1 MKSYRIWLS
10 IAAILFI
17 GKMFGTVWTQAEDLG
32 GFDVSVSEGE
42 NWSLPDNWQEN
53 TSGWE
58 EEADTKSTAES
69 ENESFAQGNKVENFV
84 GESED
89 IFSSTA
95 ESIQQNNQQ
104 QNNLQNSNDQDI
116 NDRGNNN
123 QDINDRGNNNQDI
136 NDRGNNNQE
145 SNDQESNYQESN
157 DQESNYQNS
166 NNQENNNRSSNNQN
180 NKMNNNNQ
188 NNNQNSTKQRS
199 NRQENDGQ
207 DSVQPAHKQQ
217 SLIQRLSGLSE
228 EKSGEPKIP
237 ESKETGKIVEGELE
251 PKVYVSQEERQKAKE
266 QDRAVNFRRT
276 KDMTFFHKK
285 QAGKKDILYLT
296 VTRLNIHQ
304 ILSVRL
310 NGKECRW
317 NREGSRIVLEDRPE
331 QGKNKVEVRFFLE
344 DGLVRGMAPWI
355 FTCD

>member
-17 GKMFGTVWTQAEDLG
+17 GKIFGTVWTQAEDLG

-69 ENESFAQGNKVENFV
+69 ENESFAQGNKVENSV

-116 NDRGNNN
+116 NDP
-123 QDINDRGNNNQDI
+123 
-136 NDRGNNNQE
+136 GNNNQE
-145 SNDQESNYQESN
+145 SNDQESNH
-157 DQESNYQNS
+157 QESNYQNS
-166 NNQENNNRSSNNQN
+166 NNQENNNRSSNNQ
-180 NKMNNNNQ
+180 NNNNQ

-207 DSVQPAHKQQ
+207 DSVQPAHKRQ

-344 DGLVRGMAPWI
+344 DGQVRGMAPWI

>member
-69 ENESFAQGNKVENFV
+69 ENESFAQGNKIENSV

-89 IFSSTA
+89 IFSSTT
-95 ESIQQNNQQ
+95 ESIQ
-104 QNNLQNSNDQDI
+104 QNNLQNSND
-116 NDRGNNN
+116 
-123 QDINDRGNNNQDI
+123 QDI

-166 NNQENNNRSSNNQN
+166 NHQENSNRSSNNQN
-180 NKMNNNNQ
+180 NKINNNNQ

-207 DSVQPAHKQQ
+207 DSVQPAHKRQ

-344 DGLVRGMAPWI
+344 DGQVRGMAPWI

>member
-69 ENESFAQGNKVENFV
+69 ENESFAQGNKIENSV

-104 QNNLQNSNDQDI
+104 QNNLQNSND
-116 NDRGNNN
+116 

-344 DGLVRGMAPWI
+344 DGQVRGMAPWI

>member
-58 EEADTKSTAES
+58 EEADTESTAES
-69 ENESFAQGNKVENFV
+69 ENESFAQGNKVENSV

-123 QDINDRGNNNQDI
+123 QDINDRGNNNQES
-136 NDRGNNNQE
+136 NNQE
-145 SNDQESNYQESN
+145 SNH
-157 DQESNYQNS
+157 QESNYQNS

-217 SLIQRLSGLSE
+217 SLIQRLSE

-344 DGLVRGMAPWI
+344 DGQVRGMAPWI

>member
-10 IAAILFI
+10 MAAILFI

-58 EEADTKSTAES
+58 EEADTQSTAES
-69 ENESFAQGNKVENFV
+69 ENESFAQGNKIENSV

-89 IFSSTA
+89 IFSSTS

-123 QDINDRGNNNQDI
+123 QDINDRGNNN
-136 NDRGNNNQE
+136 
-145 SNDQESNYQESN
+145 QESN

-344 DGLVRGMAPWI
+344 DGQVRGMAPWI

>member
-69 ENESFAQGNKVENFV
+69 ENESFAQGNKIENSV

-104 QNNLQNSNDQDI
+104 QNNLQHSND
-116 NDRGNNN
+116 
-123 QDINDRGNNNQDI
+123 QDI

-145 SNDQESNYQESN
+145 SNDQESNY
-157 DQESNYQNS
+157 QESNYQNS

-180 NKMNNNNQ
+180 NKMNNNQ

-285 QAGKKDILYLT
+285 QASKKDILYLT

-317 NREGSRIVLEDRPE
+317 NREGSRIVLEERPE

-344 DGLVRGMAPWI
+344 DGQVRGMAPWI

>member
-69 ENESFAQGNKVENFV
+69 ENESFAQGNKIENSV

-89 IFSSTA
+89 IFSSTS

-123 QDINDRGNNNQDI
+123 
-136 NDRGNNNQE
+136 
-145 SNDQESNYQESN
+145 
-157 DQESNYQNS
+157 QESNYQNS

-317 NREGSRIVLEDRPE
+317 NREGSRIVLEERPE

-344 DGLVRGMAPWI
+344 DGQVRGMAPWI

>member
-10 IAAILFI
+10 IAAIFFI

-69 ENESFAQGNKVENFV
+69 ENESFAQGNKIDNSV

-89 IFSSTA
+89 IFSSTS

-116 NDRGNNN
+116 NDRGN
-123 QDINDRGNNNQDI
+123 
-136 NDRGNNNQE
+136 
-145 SNDQESNYQESN
+145 
-157 DQESNYQNS
+157 

-199 NRQENDGQ
+199 DRQENDGQ

-217 SLIQRLSGLSE
+217 SLLQRLSE

-344 DGLVRGMAPWI
+344 DGQVRGMTPWI

>member
-17 GKMFGTVWTQAEDLG
+17 GKMFGTVWIQAEDLG

-69 ENESFAQGNKVENFV
+69 ENESFAQGNKVENSV

-123 QDINDRGNNNQDI
+123 Q
-136 NDRGNNNQE
+136 
-145 SNDQESNYQESN
+145 ESN

-166 NNQENNNRSSNNQN
+166 NNRSSNNQN

-344 DGLVRGMAPWI
+344 DGQVRGMAPWI

>member
-69 ENESFAQGNKVENFV
+69 ENESFAQGNKIENSV

-123 QDINDRGNNNQDI
+123 QES
-136 NDRGNNNQE
+136 NNQE
-145 SNDQESNYQESN
+145 SNH
-157 DQESNYQNS
+157 QESNYQNS

-217 SLIQRLSGLSE
+217 SLIQRLSE
-228 EKSGEPKIP
+228 EKSGESKIP

-251 PKVYVSQEERQKAKE
+251 PKVYVSQEERRKAKE

-344 DGLVRGMAPWI
+344 DGQVRGMAPWI

>member
-69 ENESFAQGNKVENFV
+69 ENESFAQGNKIENSV

-89 IFSSTA
+89 IFSSTS

-104 QNNLQNSNDQDI
+104 QNNLKNS
-116 NDRGNNN
+116 NN

-145 SNDQESNYQESN
+145 SNNQESNH
-157 DQESNYQNS
+157 QESNYQNS

-251 PKVYVSQEERQKAKE
+251 PKVYVSQEERRKAKE

-285 QAGKKDILYLT
+285 QAGKKDILSLT

-317 NREGSRIVLEDRPE
+317 NREGSRIVLEERPE

-344 DGLVRGMAPWI
+344 DGQVRGMAPLI

>member
-69 ENESFAQGNKVENFV
+69 ENESFAQDNKIDNSV

-89 IFSSTA
+89 IFSSTS
-95 ESIQQNNQQ
+95 ESIQKNNQQ
-104 QNNLQNSNDQDI
+104 QNDLQNSNDQDI
-116 NDRGNNN
+116 NDQGNNN
-123 QDINDRGNNNQDI
+123 QGNNNQDI

-145 SNDQESNYQESN
+145 SNDQESNYQN
-157 DQESNYQNS
+157 
-166 NNQENNNRSSNNQN
+166 SNNQN

-217 SLIQRLSGLSE
+217 SLLQRLSE

-344 DGLVRGMAPWI
+344 DGQVRGMAPWI

>member
-10 IAAILFI
+10 MAAILFI

-32 GFDVSVSEGE
+32 GFDVSVSGGE

-69 ENESFAQGNKVENFV
+69 ENESFAQGNKIENSV

-89 IFSSTA
+89 IFSSTS

-123 QDINDRGNNNQDI
+123 QDINDR
-136 NDRGNNNQE
+136 
-145 SNDQESNYQESN
+145 ESNYQESN

-344 DGLVRGMAPWI
+344 DGQVRGMAPWI

>member
-10 IAAILFI
+10 MAAILFI

-69 ENESFAQGNKVENFV
+69 ENESFAQGNKIENSV

-89 IFSSTA
+89 IFSSTS

-123 QDINDRGNNNQDI
+123 QDINDR
-136 NDRGNNNQE
+136 
-145 SNDQESNYQESN
+145 ESNYQESN

-344 DGLVRGMAPWI
+344 DGQVRGMEPWI

>member
-10 IAAILFI
+10 AAAIIFLV
-17 GKMFGTVWTQAEDLG
+17 KMFGTAWIQAEDLG

-42 NWSLPDNWQEN
+42 NWSLPDNWQES

-58 EEADTKSTAES
+58 KETDAGSTAEP
-69 ENESFAQGNKVENFV
+69 ENESFSQSNKIENSV

-95 ESIQQNNQQ
+95 ESIQQKNPQQ
-104 QNNLQNSNDQDI
+104 KNLQQENLQQENTQQKNPQQENPQQSDQQNSNDQDS
-116 NDRGNNN
+116 NNQGNNN
-123 QDINDRGNNNQDI
+123 QGSNNQSNNDQGNNNRD
-136 NDRGNNNQE
+136 
-145 SNDQESNYQESN
+145 
-157 DQESNYQNS
+157 
-166 NNQENNNRSSNNQN
+166 SNNQN
-180 NKMNNNNQ
+180 SIN
-188 NNNQNSTKQRS
+188 QRS
-199 NRQENDGQ
+199 DHQENDGQ
-207 DSVQPAHKQQ
+207 DSAQPAHKQQ
-217 SLIQRLSGLSE
+217 LSIQRLPE
-228 EKSGEPKIP
+228 EKSEERKIP
-237 ESKETGKIVEGELE
+237 ESKASKESKESKETEKIVEEGAE
-251 PKVYVSQEERQKAKE
+251 PKAYISQEERQKAKE

-344 DGLVRGMAPWI
+344 DGQVRGMEPWI
-355 FTCD
+355 FTCE

>member
-69 ENESFAQGNKVENFV
+69 ENESFAQGNKIENSV

-89 IFSSTA
+89 IFSSTS

-123 QDINDRGNNNQDI
+123 
-136 NDRGNNNQE
+136 
-145 SNDQESNYQESN
+145 QESN

-217 SLIQRLSGLSE
+217 SLIQRLSE

-251 PKVYVSQEERQKAKE
+251 PKVYVSQEERRKAKE

-285 QAGKKDILYLT
+285 QAGEKDILYLT

-344 DGLVRGMAPWI
+344 DGQVRGMAPWI

>member
-10 IAAILFI
+10 AAAIIFLV
-17 GKMFGTVWTQAEDLG
+17 KMFGTAWIQAEDLG

-53 TSGWE
+53 TLGWE
-58 EEADTKSTAES
+58 EEADTGSAAES
-69 ENESFAQGNKVENFV
+69 ENESFAQGNKIENPV

-95 ESIQQNNQQ
+95 ESIQQSNQQQNNQQ
-104 QNNLQNSNDQDI
+104 QNKQQQNNPQQNNPQQSDQQNSNDQDS
-116 NDRGNNN
+116 
-123 QDINDRGNNNQDI
+123 
-136 NDRGNNNQE
+136 NNQE
-145 SNDQESNYQESN
+145 SY
-157 DQESNYQNS
+157 
-166 NNQENNNRSSNNQN
+166 NQSSNNQN
-180 NKMNNNNQ
+180 NNNQNNNNQ
-188 NNNQNSTKQRS
+188 NNNQNSIKQR
-199 NRQENDGQ
+199 NDHQENNGQ
-207 DSVQPAHKQQ
+207 DSAQPTHKQQ
-217 SLIQRLSGLSE
+217 LSIQRLPE
-228 EKSGEPKIP
+228 EKSEERKIP
-237 ESKETGKIVEGELE
+237 ESKASKESKETEKIVEEGAE
-251 PKVYVSQEERQKAKE
+251 PKAYISQEERQKAKE

-285 QAGKKDILYLT
+285 QAGKKDTLYLT

-310 NGKECRW
+310 NGKECKW

-344 DGLVRGMAPWI
+344 DGQVRSMEPWI
-355 FTCD
+355 FKCD

>member
-58 EEADTKSTAES
+58 EEADTQSTAES
-69 ENESFAQGNKVENFV
+69 ENESFAQGNKIENSV

-89 IFSSTA
+89 IFSSTS

-123 QDINDRGNNNQDI
+123 QDINDRGNNN
-136 NDRGNNNQE
+136 
-145 SNDQESNYQESN
+145 QESN

-251 PKVYVSQEERQKAKE
+251 PKIYVSQEERQKAKE

-344 DGLVRGMAPWI
+344 DGQVRGMAPWI

>member
-69 ENESFAQGNKVENFV
+69 ENESFAQDNKIDNSV

-89 IFSSTA
+89 IFSSTS

-116 NDRGNNN
+116 NDQGNNN
-123 QDINDRGNNNQDI
+123 QGNNNQDI

-145 SNDQESNYQESN
+145 SNDQESNYQN
-157 DQESNYQNS
+157 
-166 NNQENNNRSSNNQN
+166 SNNQN

-217 SLIQRLSGLSE
+217 SLLQRLSE

-344 DGLVRGMAPWI
+344 DGQVRGMAPWI

>member
-69 ENESFAQGNKVENFV
+69 ENESFAQGNKIENSV

-104 QNNLQNSNDQDI
+104 QNNLQHSND
-116 NDRGNNN
+116 
-123 QDINDRGNNNQDI
+123 QDI

-145 SNDQESNYQESN
+145 SNDQESNY
-157 DQESNYQNS
+157 QESNYQNS

-180 NKMNNNNQ
+180 NKMNNNQ

-207 DSVQPAHKQQ
+207 DSVQPAHKRQ

-228 EKSGEPKIP
+228 EKSGESKIP

-251 PKVYVSQEERQKAKE
+251 PKVYVSQEERRKAKE

-344 DGLVRGMAPWI
+344 DGQVRGMAPWI

>member
-69 ENESFAQGNKVENFV
+69 ENESFAQGNKIENSV

-89 IFSSTA
+89 IFSSTS

-104 QNNLQNSNDQDI
+104 QNNLQNSNDQDM
-116 NDRGNNN
+116 
-123 QDINDRGNNNQDI
+123 NDRGNNNQDI

-145 SNDQESNYQESN
+145 SNNQESNH
-157 DQESNYQNS
+157 QESNYQNS

-317 NREGSRIVLEDRPE
+317 NREGSRIVLEERPE

-344 DGLVRGMAPWI
+344 DGQVRGMAPWI

>member
-69 ENESFAQGNKVENFV
+69 ENESFAQGNKVENSV

-104 QNNLQNSNDQDI
+104 QNNLQHSND
-116 NDRGNNN
+116 
-123 QDINDRGNNNQDI
+123 QDI

-145 SNDQESNYQESN
+145 SNDQESNY
-157 DQESNYQNS
+157 QESNYQNS

-180 NKMNNNNQ
+180 NKMNNNQ

-285 QAGKKDILYLT
+285 
-296 VTRLNIHQ
+296 
-304 ILSVRL
+304 
-310 NGKECRW
+310 
-317 NREGSRIVLEDRPE
+317 
-331 QGKNKVEVRFFLE
+331 
-344 DGLVRGMAPWI
+344 
-355 FTCD
+355 